1 MQSNV
6 RNLQSRYSPARVDLR
21 NPHGVNAWCR
31 HFGVSRPQ
39 LFAAVAC
46 VGSNPDVVRG
56 YLCRVDFASSR
67 GGGNLP
73 VAVALRRA

>member
-6 RNLQSRYSPARVDLR
+6 RNLYSRYSPMRVNLR
-21 NPHGVNAWCR
+21 DPHCVNSWCR
-31 HFGVSRPQ
+31 RFGVTRPQ

-56 YLCRVDFASSR
+56 YLCRNDFASFEC
-67 GGGNLP
+67 GGNLP
-73 VAVALRRA
+73 VPAALRCA